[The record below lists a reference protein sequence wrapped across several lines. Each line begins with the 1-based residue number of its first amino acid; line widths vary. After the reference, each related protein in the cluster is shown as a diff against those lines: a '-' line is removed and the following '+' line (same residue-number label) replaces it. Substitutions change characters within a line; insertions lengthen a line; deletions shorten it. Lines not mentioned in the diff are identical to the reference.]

1 MNACS
6 YCTSNQQIQSTANEI
21 THSNQKT
28 MTANKCMYALHYTPL
43 SATLLA
49 YHYDS
54 YRKDPFKEQRTDAD
68 LPVGYCKKGLSQL
81 KACMGGLFFSAGQQR
96 QISKA
101 RRPAMILAAPPNSA
115 MHSTTWNDRHQYAWK
130 RDSGIHCSAVKK
142 HRKTLLM
149 GASSPHDSTA
159 LKWSRMHG
167 FPPADYSSK
176 TWSGETAAHP
186 PRCKRSHMTACVL
199 LIPHIVS

>member
-21 THSNQKT
+21 AHSNQKT
-28 MTANKCMYALHYTPL
+28 MTANKCMFHYTPL

-149 GASSPHDSTA
+149 GASCPHDSTA

-176 TWSGETAAHP
+176 TWRDCCP
-186 PRCKRSHMTACVL
+186 PPEM
-199 LIPHIVS
+199 